1 MLGTSI
7 SALEFFSHY
16 GNVENINSQFLV
28 AYNKNATLV
37 SVGASI
43 DLIGENFFGSIAQ
56 KYINSDDVLNNLTRR
71 RLTGNSSYA
80 VYGYGTAGRLTTGYP
95 FMLITSLNIS
105 SANNTYQR
113 NICSRWRGT
122 FYTNDKDVF
131 LAGWCYYCCDSSSN
145 SLTHEVESTFT

>member
-16 GNVENINSQFLV
+16 ENVENINSQFLV

-56 KYINSDDVLNNLTRR
+56 KYINYDDVLNNSTHRLLTD
-71 RLTGNSSYA
+71 NSGYA
-80 VYGYGTAGRLTTGYP
+80 VYGYGAAERFTTAYP
-95 FMLITSLNIS
+95 FMLMTSLDIFFS
-105 SANNTYQR
+105 YNTY
-113 NICSRWRGT
+113 
-122 FYTNDKDVF
+122 
-131 LAGWCYYCCDSSSN
+131 
-145 SLTHEVESTFT
+145 